1 MQAPVCCQEPIILVE
16 GPWAEGQFC
25 DIDYLECPFRY
36 LFLFQPSGAAVPELP
51 FCAGFCCPP
60 CTLLLPASTLL
71 AVVLWDLMDLLGSV
85 RRDGLSTLASLPLCR
100 FLPPTPRRGNSCRV
114 LVQAKLVSPFLW
126 ITAVPYML
134 LVFPEGVFIVT
145 NCMLAFA

>member
-100 FLPPTPRRGNSCRV
+100 FLRRLLAAGTPAGFWCRQSSSHRSSGSQPFPTCSWCLQRV
-114 LVQAKLVSPFLW
+114 FSL
-126 ITAVPYML
+126 
-134 LVFPEGVFIVT
+134 
-145 NCMLAFA
+145 